1 LAFGPLYFGSL
12 IGCSKCIAGFFF
24 PSDFDFNLFATYF
37 LVCWKILLKTFFFVF
52 GYDLLATIVCFAIP
66 NIFYFDMINTRLC
79 LGSVKEWIEQSYLS
93 PTPPSAWQFCLHFT
107 NNWAFNLENPG
118 HHRINTS
125 SEFLQLWVYIHTP
138 SASLRS
144 ALLYFRTYFWGNWS
158 ESKSNQLNIFHQ
170 RWVWIRAALYL
181 LIF

>member
-1 LAFGPLYFGSL
+1 MAFGPLYFGSL
-12 IGCSKCIAGFFF
+12 ISCSKCIAGFFF
-24 PSDFDFNLFATYF
+24 PSDFDFNLFAAYF

-52 GYDLLATIVCFAIP
+52 GYDLLATIVCFDIP
-66 NIFYFDMINTRLC
+66 NIFYFDMRNTRLC

-93 PTPPSAWQFCLHFT
+93 PILPSAWQFCLHFT
-107 NNWAFNLENPG
+107 NNIAFNLGNQDY
-118 HHRINTS
+118 HRINTS

-144 ALLYFRTYFWGNWS
+144 ASLYFRTYFWGNWS